1 MIDDDDGVEVFD
13 EDYGDDVDDDEEMI
27 NISIENVQNLD
38 DQFNIGLN
46 GSEKERENREDGVGK
61 KVDWRE
67 IMQKILN
74 KIKVFVFDV
83 FQQIQDIWK
92 QVGFQYMYSYRKD
105 FELLYVD
112 IMSYLYC

>member
-46 GSEKERENREDGVGK
+46 GSENEGENREDGVGK

-112 IMSYLYC
+112 IMNYLYC